1 MKRLKLKTKILKNL
15 ICYHMTC
22 INPKKSLSD
31 DVSSLNL
38 MILTDVLLYL
48 FVLYPYRCPVRC
60 RRSTTSIS
68 NSPRRR
74 HQLGFAI
81 KPIFSPSPSPAMAAG
96 HNYQPST
103 TFRLQILNFKSWSW
117 VWVGGKR
124 WENELATVAED
135 VLGLPR
141 KLPGNED
148 ADTEAIAFAIY
159 GMKLFYCAAP
169 KTSHN
174 YTSSPGVGSQPQ
186 PWCHCK
192 LLTHVHHCHLQ
203 RLRSILQKQWIP
215 LWNFL
220 QRAFLPPFKGNHG
233 TRK

>member
-1 MKRLKLKTKILKNL
+1 MKHLKLKTKILKNL

-81 KPIFSPSPSPAMAAG
+81 KPIFSPSPSPLMAAS
-96 HNYQPST
+96 HNYQLRNAQLFCSEFSIAEFDFHQLKRCHFT
-103 TFRLQILNFKSWSW
+103 SFIL
-117 VWVGGKR
+117 V
-124 WENELATVAED
+124 T
-135 VLGLPR
+135 
-141 KLPGNED
+141 
-148 ADTEAIAFAIY
+148 
-159 GMKLFYCAAP
+159 
-169 KTSHN
+169 
-174 YTSSPGVGSQPQ
+174 
-186 PWCHCK
+186 
-192 LLTHVHHCHLQ
+192 
-203 RLRSILQKQWIP
+203 
-215 LWNFL
+215 
-220 QRAFLPPFKGNHG
+220 
-233 TRK
+233 

>member
-1 MKRLKLKTKILKNL
+1 MLRQQFAHTPMYRTYKECKMYNIQKNTQKMKHLKLKTKILKNL

-48 FVLYPYRCPVRC
+48 FVLYRCRCTLGC

-81 KPIFSPSPSPAMAAG
+81 KPIFSTSPSPVMAAG

-103 TFRLQILNFKSWSW
+103 TFRLQILNFKS
-117 VWVGGKR
+117 
-124 WENELATVAED
+124 
-135 VLGLPR
+135 
-141 KLPGNED
+141 
-148 ADTEAIAFAIY
+148 
-159 GMKLFYCAAP
+159 
-169 KTSHN
+169 
-174 YTSSPGVGSQPQ
+174 
-186 PWCHCK
+186 
-192 LLTHVHHCHLQ
+192 
-203 RLRSILQKQWIP
+203 
-215 LWNFL
+215 
-220 QRAFLPPFKGNHG
+220 
-233 TRK
+233 